1 MDRLAVEAAYYY
13 TDIRDMIVRT
23 PTGRIIDGNEVARK
37 IREELVRDIEATFLS
52 SGIEPPSPKTVVG
65 ADKVGQGVYRLLLES
80 GRLVRLKTYDRKS
93 ELVLHASAL
102 ENVKQAI
109 AREFPYPAAFAL
121 KDIRDLLG
129 STRKYIV
136 PLMEHLDASGATVR
150 RGDLRRL
157 REQQEA

>member
-1 MDRLAVEAAYYY
+1 M
-13 TDIRDMIVRT
+13 
-23 PTGRIIDGNEVARK
+23 
-37 IREELVRDIEATFLS
+37 
-52 SGIEPPSPKTVVG
+52 
-65 ADKVGQGVYRLLLES
+65 
-80 GRLVRLKTYDRKS
+80 
-93 ELVLHASAL
+93 LHASAL